1 MRVGSVLVKERS
13 CLFSAPLEGL
23 IGSEED
29 VNTLGSVTKMG
40 SQVLLG
46 GGGKLILLLAS
57 QLRWP
62 RCRVL

>member
-29 VNTLGSVTKMG
+29 VNTLRFCDQNG
-40 SQVLLG
+40 
-46 GGGKLILLLAS
+46 LAS
-57 QLRWP
+57 ALRGRGQADP
-62 RCRVL
+62 SPGLTAALA